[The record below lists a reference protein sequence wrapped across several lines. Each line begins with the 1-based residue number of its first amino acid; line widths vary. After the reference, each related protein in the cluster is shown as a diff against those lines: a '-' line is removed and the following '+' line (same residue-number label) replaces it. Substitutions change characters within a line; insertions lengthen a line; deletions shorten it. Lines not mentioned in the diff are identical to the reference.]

1 MARQRTARQRTVTD
15 SVVVAASPSA
25 VYALVS
31 DPTRT
36 PEWSPENRGARAD
49 RAGSLPVGAVFT
61 GLNERRGFR
70 WVTECMVT
78 AADPGERFAFRVRA
92 IGGARRR
99 VRARIASWEHRLEAV
114 DLPGGGSGT
123 RVTQT
128 WTDERTMPDAVA
140 RVFDAVATRG
150 PFADFQRR
158 NLAESLHRLQTVLR
172 A

>member
-1 MARQRTARQRTVTD
+1 MARQRTVSD
-15 SVVVAASPSA
+15 SVDVAADPAA
-25 VYALVS
+25 VYAVVA

-36 PEWSPENRGARAD
+36 PEYSPENRGARTGAP
-49 RAGSLPVGAVFT
+49 GPLPVGAVFT
-61 GLNERRGFR
+61 GDNERRGFR
-70 WVTECMVT
+70 WITECVVT
-78 AADPGERFAFRVRA
+78 AAEPGARFAFRVRA

-99 VRARIASWEHRLEAV
+99 VRARIAGWEHRLEAV
-114 DLPGGGSGT
+114 VLPDGRPGT

-128 WTDERTMPDAVA
+128 WTDERAMPDAVA

-158 NLAESLHRLQTVLR
+158 NLATSLQRLKALLE